1 MINDKDLNPSK
12 IQEIANRFK
21 ESRVLLTAIELG
33 VFTIL
38 DKKRLTSNEIAF
50 QINTNERATDRLLNV
65 LAGMGF
71 LHKKNGKFMN
81 CTEASDYL
89 VKGKD
94 DYLGNLEHT
103 ISLWDRWS
111 TLTEVVKT
119 GKAVCKK
126 EINDRDNEWLE
137 DFIRAMH
144 YRGVGQAKLYP
155 LLLNLSGV
163 NKMLDLGGGSG
174 AYSMAFVEHNPNMES
189 VIFDLPNVIP
199 LSKRYVLENGMS
211 SKFSFIEGDYLKDD
225 FGKGYDLIF
234 LSAIIHINSYE
245 ENNMLI
251 KRCADTLNIN
261 GQLVIS
267 DFIMDEDRVNPEVG
281 ALFAINML
289 VGTNNG
295 DTYTKA
301 EITEWIIN
309 AGLNSIELKN
319 TNFGATLM
327 IARKGN

>member
-1 MINDKDLNPSK
+1 MLNDKDLNPSK
-12 IQEIANRFK
+12 IQEIANKFR

-33 VFTIL
+33 VFTVL
-38 DKKRLTSNEIAF
+38 DKKRLTSKEIAE

-65 LAGMGF
+65 LASMGF

-103 ISLWDRWS
+103 ISLWDRWG

-126 EINDRDNEWLE
+126 EINDRGNEWLE

-144 YRGVGQAKLYP
+144 FRGVGQAKLHA
-155 LLLNLSGV
+155 LLINLDGV
-163 NKMLDLGGGSG
+163 KKMLDLGGGSG
-174 AYSMAFVEHNPNMES
+174 AYSMAFVEQNPNMKA

-199 LSKRYVLENGMS
+199 LSKRYVAENGKS
-211 SKFSFIEGDYLKDD
+211 DKFTFIEGDYLRDD
-225 FGKGYDLIF
+225 IGKGYDLIF

-251 KRCADTLNIN
+251 KRCADALNIN

-289 VGTNNG
+289 VGTSNG
-295 DTYTKA
+295 DTYTKT
-301 EITEWIIN
+301 EITEWFTN
-309 AGLNSIELKN
+309 AELNSIEIKN
-319 TNFGATLM
+319 TNFGASLM

>member
-1 MINDKDLNPSK
+1 MLNDKDLNPSV
-12 IQEIANRFK
+12 IQEIANKFR

-38 DKKRLTSNEIAF
+38 DKKRLTSKEIAE

-65 LAGMGF
+65 LASMGF

-103 ISLWDRWS
+103 ISLWDRWG

-126 EINDRDNEWLE
+126 EINDRGNEWLE

-144 YRGVGQAKLYP
+144 FRGVGQAKLHA
-155 LLLNLSGV
+155 LLINLDGV
-163 NKMLDLGGGSG
+163 KKMLDLGGGSG
-174 AYSMAFVEHNPNMES
+174 AYSMAFVEQNPNMKA

-199 LSKRYVLENGMS
+199 LSKRYVAENGKS
-211 SKFSFIEGDYLKDD
+211 DKFTFIEGDYLRDD
-225 FGKGYDLIF
+225 IGKGYDLIF

-251 KRCADTLNIN
+251 KRCADALNIN

-267 DFIMDEDRVNPEVG
+267 DFIMDEDRVKPEVG

-289 VGTNNG
+289 VGTSNG
-295 DTYTKA
+295 DTYTKT
-301 EITEWIIN
+301 EITEWLTN
-309 AGLNSIELKN
+309 AELNSIEIKN
-319 TNFGATLM
+319 TNFGASLM